1 METRQL
7 RYFVAVAETRHF
19 GRAAERL
26 HIAQSPLSQAIRQL
40 EAQLG
45 APLFERTTRRVDL
58 TAAGEALLPD
68 AVRILASLDAA
79 RDQVGR
85 VAAGAL
91 GRLRVG
97 ATGLATY
104 RHVPE
109 LVRRLAAELPGLELA
124 FSTEMLTPALETALA
139 DHRIDLAVL
148 RPPVGDAGLAHHVLA
163 RERLVLA
170 VPADHRLAAVGS
182 EGRPGCVGRSAAAR
196 PSARAATEE
205 RTRAEPARR
214 GERQGRPRTVHAA
227 APVPLAELADD
238 DFVVYAAAGSVV
250 GEAAARACRAAG
262 FTPRSTHHADQTSI
276 VLALVAAGL
285 GVALLPS
292 SVLAVAVEGVRYLE
306 LAEDHPVTT
315 DVALAWRRDDPQPAL
330 ARALAVLCR
339 PDHPENRRA

>member
-19 GRAAERL
+19 GRAAEALR
-26 HIAQSPLSQAIRQL
+26 IAQSPLSQAIRQL
-40 EAQLG
+40 ESQLG

-58 TAAGEALLPD
+58 TAAGEALLPE

-109 LVRRLAAELPGLELA
+109 LVRRLTAELPGLALT
-124 FSTEMLTPALETALA
+124 FTTDMLTPGLETALA
-139 DHRIDLAVL
+139 EHRIDLAIL
-148 RPPVGDAGLAHHVLA
+148 RPPVSDPGLDHHLLA
-163 RERLVLA
+163 REHLVLA
-170 VPADHRLAAVGS
+170 VPSGHRLAGS
-182 EGRPGCVGRSAAAR
+182 EGRPRSSR
-196 PSARAATEE
+196 P
-205 RTRAEPARR
+205 
-214 GERQGRPRTVHAA
+214 VL
-227 APVPLAELADD
+227 LADLADD
-238 DFVVYAAAGSVV
+238 DFVVYAPPGSVV

-262 FTPRSTHHADQTSI
+262 FTPRRTHEADQTSI
-276 VLALVAAGL
+276 VLALVAAGV

-292 SVLAVAVEGVRYLE
+292 SVLAVAVEGVRYVELE
-306 LAEDHPVTT
+306 DPDPVTT

-330 ARALAVLCR
+330 ARALAVLCGTGLR
-339 PDHPENRRA
+339 QETA

>member
-45 APLFERTTRRVDL
+45 APLFDRTTRRVDL
-58 TAAGEALLPD
+58 TEAGEALLPE

-91 GRLRVG
+91 GHLRVG

-104 RHVPE
+104 RHVPD
-109 LVRRLAAELPGLELA
+109 LVRRLARELPGLELA
-124 FSTEMLTPALETALA
+124 FTTELLTPALETALA

-148 RPPVGDAGLAHHVLA
+148 RPPVSDPGLAHHVLA
-163 RERLVLA
+163 REHLVLA
-170 VPADHRLAAVGS
+170 VPASHRLAVGS
-182 EGRPGCVGRSAAAR
+182 EGVPRSVH
-196 PSARAATEE
+196 T
-205 RTRAEPARR
+205 PA
-214 GERQGRPRTVHAA
+214 PAH
-227 APVPLAELADD
+227 LADLAD
-238 DFVVYAAAGSVV
+238 EDFVVYAPPGSVV
-250 GEAAARACRAAG
+250 GDAAARACRAAG
-262 FTPRSTHHADQTSI
+262 FTPRRTHSADQTSI
-276 VLALVAAGL
+276 VLALVAAGV

-292 SVLAVAVEGVRYLE
+292 SVLAVAVEGVRYVGLDE
-306 LAEDHPVTT
+306 HEPVTT

-339 PDHPENRRA
+339 PATDQEDTPA

>member
-26 HIAQSPLSQAIRQL
+26 QIAQSPLSQAIRQL

-58 TAAGEALLPD
+58 TAAGEALLPE

-91 GRLRVG
+91 GRLRIG

-109 LVRRLAAELPGLELA
+109 LVRRLTADLPGLELA
-124 FSTEMLTPALETALA
+124 FSTDMLTPSLEAALA

-148 RPPVGDAGLAHHVLA
+148 RPPVTDAGLAHHVLA

-170 VPADHRLAAVGS
+170 VPADHRLATGPTPGG
-182 EGRPGCVGRSAAAR
+182 EGRPRS
-196 PSARAATEE
+196 
-205 RTRAEPARR
+205 
-214 GERQGRPRTVHAA
+214 VHAP
-227 APVPLAELADD
+227 APVPLAELADLAHD
-238 DFVVYAAAGSVV
+238 DFVVYAAPGSVV

-262 FTPRSTHHADQTSI
+262 FTPRRTHDADQTSI
-276 VLALVAAGL
+276 VLALVAAGV

-306 LAEDHPVTT
+306 IHELDEADPVTT

-339 PDHPENRRA
+339 PEHPENRRA

>member
-19 GRAAERL
+19 GRAAESL

-40 EAQLG
+40 ESQLG

-58 TAAGEALLPD
+58 TAAGEALLPE

-109 LVRRLAAELPGLELA
+109 IVRRLTAELPGLALT
-124 FSTEMLTPALETALA
+124 FTTEMLTPGLETALA
-139 DHRIDLAVL
+139 DYRIDLAVL
-148 RPPVGDAGLAHHVLA
+148 RLPVSDPGLDQHLLA
-163 RERLVLA
+163 REHLVLA
-170 VPADHRLAAVGS
+170 VPDAHRLAPG
-182 EGRPGCVGRSAAAR
+182 EGRPRSAR
-196 PSARAATEE
+196 DR
-205 RTRAEPARR
+205 
-214 GERQGRPRTVHAA
+214 
-227 APVPLAELADD
+227 PVPLADLADD
-238 DFVVYAAAGSVV
+238 DFVVYAAPGSVV
-250 GEAAARACRAAG
+250 GEAGARACRAAG
-262 FTPRSTHHADQTSI
+262 FTPRRTHEADQTSI
-276 VLALVAAGL
+276 VLALVAAGV

-292 SVLAVAVEGVRYLE
+292 SVLAVAVEGVHYVE
-306 LAEDHPVTT
+306 IAESTSPGHDPVTT

-330 ARALAVLCR
+330 ARALAVLCGT
-339 PDHPENRRA
+339 DHRRETA

>member
-40 EAQLG
+40 ESQLG

-58 TAAGEALLPD
+58 TAAGEALLPE

-104 RHVPE
+104 GHLPA
-109 LVRRLAAELPGLELA
+109 LVRRLDEELPGLALSFA
-124 FSTEMLTPALETALA
+124 TEMLTPALEAALGE
-139 DHRIDLAVL
+139 HTIDLAVL
-148 RPPVGDAGLAHHVLA
+148 RLPVADPALAHHVLA

-170 VPADHRLAAVGS
+170 VPRASGLVRACPCQGTEKHAHPTPVRLAD
-182 EGRPGCVGRSAAAR
+182 
-196 PSARAATEE
+196 
-205 RTRAEPARR
+205 
-214 GERQGRPRTVHAA
+214 
-227 APVPLAELADD
+227 LADE
-238 DFVVYAAAGSVV
+238 DFVVYSAPGSVV
-250 GEAAARACRAAG
+250 GDAAARACRAAG
-262 FTPRSTHHADQTSI
+262 FTPRHTHEADQTSI
-276 VLALVAAGL
+276 VLALVAAGA

-292 SVLAVAVEGVRYLE
+292 SVLAVAVAGVHYVE
-306 LAEDHPVTT
+306 LEDHDPVTT
-315 DVALAWRRDDPQPAL
+315 DVALAWRRDDPRPAL
-330 ARALAVLCR
+330 ARALEVLCR
-339 PDHPENRRA
+339 PETADPPRETAPA

>member
-19 GRAAERL
+19 GRAAEALR
-26 HIAQSPLSQAIRQL
+26 IAQSPLSQAIRQL
-40 EAQLG
+40 ESRLG

-58 TAAGEALLPD
+58 TAAGEALLPE

-79 RDQVGR
+79 HL

-91 GRLRVG
+91 GRLRIG

-109 LVRRLAAELPGLELA
+109 LVRRLTAELPGLALT
-124 FSTEMLTPALETALA
+124 FTTDMLTPGLETALA
-139 DHRIDLAVL
+139 EHRIDLAIL
-148 RPPVGDAGLAHHVLA
+148 RPPVSDPGLDHHLLA

-170 VPADHRLAAVGS
+170 VPSGHRLAGS
-182 EGRPGCVGRSAAAR
+182 EGRPRS
-196 PSARAATEE
+196 S
-205 RTRAEPARR
+205 
-214 GERQGRPRTVHAA
+214 H
-227 APVPLAELADD
+227 PVLLADLADD
-238 DFVVYAAAGSVV
+238 DFVVYAPPGSVV

-262 FTPRSTHHADQTSI
+262 FTPRRTHEADQTSI
-276 VLALVAAGL
+276 VLALVAAGV

-292 SVLAVAVEGVRYLE
+292 SVLAVAVEGVRYVELE
-306 LAEDHPVTT
+306 DPDPVST

-330 ARALAVLCR
+330 ARALAVLCGAGLR
-339 PDHPENRRA
+339 QETA

>member
-1 METRQL
+1 MVETRQL

-58 TAAGEALLPD
+58 TAAGEELLRE

-109 LVRRLAAELPGLELA
+109 LVRRLAADLPGLELT
-124 FSTEMLTPALETALA
+124 FTTEMLTPALETALA

-148 RPPVGDAGLAHHVLA
+148 RPPVSDPGLAHHVLA

-170 VPADHRLAAVGS
+170 VPADHRLASTGS
-182 EGRPGCVGRSAAAR
+182 EGLPRS
-196 PSARAATEE
+196 P
-205 RTRAEPARR
+205 
-214 GERQGRPRTVHAA
+214 HAA
-227 APVPLAELADD
+227 PPVPPVPRADLADLAD
-238 DFVVYAAAGSVV
+238 EDFVVYAAAGSVV

-276 VLALVAAGL
+276 VLALVAAGV

-292 SVLAVAVEGVRYLE
+292 SVLAVTVEGVRYVELE
-306 LAEDHPVTT
+306 DAGSLGTDPVTT

-339 PDHPENRRA
+339 PDHPETRPSMEIRPR

>member
-40 EAQLG
+40 ESQLG

-58 TAAGEALLPD
+58 TAAGEALLPE

-104 RHVPE
+104 GHLPA
-109 LVRRLAAELPGLELA
+109 LVRRLDQELPGLALSFA
-124 FSTEMLTPALETALA
+124 TEMLTPALEAALTA
-139 DHRIDLAVL
+139 HTIDLAVL
-148 RPPVGDAGLAHHVLA
+148 RLPVADPALAHHLLA

-170 VPADHRLAAVGS
+170 APAGHRPARSS
-182 EGRPGCVGRSAAAR
+182 EGHPDCVGRSEGR
-196 PSARAATEE
+196 LRSPRAA
-205 RTRAEPARR
+205 P
-214 GERQGRPRTVHAA
+214 TVR
-227 APVPLAELADD
+227 LADLAD
-238 DFVVYAAAGSVV
+238 EDFVVYSAPGSVV
-250 GEAAARACRAAG
+250 GDAAARACRAAG
-262 FTPRSTHHADQTSI
+262 FTPRHTHEADQTSI
-276 VLALVAAGL
+276 VLALVAAGA

-292 SVLAVAVEGVRYLE
+292 SVLAVAVEGVRYVE
-306 LAEDHPVTT
+306 LDESTSHGHDPVTT
-315 DVALAWRRDDPQPAL
+315 DVALAWRRDDPRPAL
-330 ARALAVLCR
+330 TRALEVLCR
-339 PDHPENRRA
+339 PENTDHTRETARA

>member
-19 GRAAERL
+19 GRAAEALR
-26 HIAQSPLSQAIRQL
+26 IAQSPLSQAIRQL
-40 EAQLG
+40 ESQLG

-58 TAAGEALLPD
+58 TAAGEALLPE

-79 RDQVGR
+79 RDRVGR

-109 LVRRLAAELPGLELA
+109 LVRRLAAELPGLALT
-124 FSTEMLTPALETALA
+124 FTTDMLTPGLETALA
-139 DHRIDLAVL
+139 EHRIDPAVL
-148 RPPVGDAGLAHHVLA
+148 RPPVSDPGLDHHLLA
-163 RERLVLA
+163 REHLVLA
-170 VPADHRLAAVGS
+170 VPSGHRLAGS
-182 EGRPGCVGRSAAAR
+182 EGRPRSPR
-196 PSARAATEE
+196 P
-205 RTRAEPARR
+205 
-214 GERQGRPRTVHAA
+214 VL
-227 APVPLAELADD
+227 LADLADD
-238 DFVVYAAAGSVV
+238 DFVVYAPPGSVV

-262 FTPRSTHHADQTSI
+262 FTPRRTHEADQTSI
-276 VLALVAAGL
+276 VLALVAAGV

-292 SVLAVAVEGVRYLE
+292 SVLAVAVEGVRYVELE
-306 LAEDHPVTT
+306 DPDPVTT

-330 ARALAVLCR
+330 ARALAVLGGTGLR
-339 PDHPENRRA
+339 QETA

>member
-45 APLFERTTRRVDL
+45 APLFDRTTRRVDL
-58 TAAGEALLPD
+58 TAAGEELLRE

-104 RHVPE
+104 RHVPV
-109 LVRRLAAELPGLELA
+109 LVRRLAADLPGLELT
-124 FSTEMLTPALETALA
+124 FTTELLTPALETALT

-148 RPPVGDAGLAHHVLA
+148 RAPVGDPALAHHVLA

-170 VPADHRLAAVGS
+170 VPADHRLAPPI
-182 EGRPGCVGRSAAAR
+182 E
-196 PSARAATEE
+196 
-205 RTRAEPARR
+205 
-214 GERQGRPRTVHAA
+214 HAA
-227 APVPLAELADD
+227 PTGHAPTVPLADLADE
-238 DFVVYAAAGSVV
+238 DFVVYAPPGSVV
-250 GEAAARACRAAG
+250 GEAAGRACRAAG
-262 FTPRSTHHADQTSI
+262 FTPRRTHDADQTSI
-276 VLALVAAGL
+276 VLALVAAGV

-306 LAEDHPVTT
+306 LDEDDPVTT

-339 PDHPENRRA
+339 PDPSETRRSMEKLTR

>member
-19 GRAAERL
+19 GRAAEALR
-26 HIAQSPLSQAIRQL
+26 IAQSPLSQAIRQL
-40 EAQLG
+40 ESQLG

-58 TAAGEALLPD
+58 TAAGEALLPE

-109 LVRRLAAELPGLELA
+109 LVRRLTAELPGLALT
-124 FSTEMLTPALETALA
+124 FTTDMLTPGLETALA
-139 DHRIDLAVL
+139 EHRIDLAVL
-148 RPPVGDAGLAHHVLA
+148 RPPVSDAGLDHHLLA
-163 RERLVLA
+163 REHLVLA
-170 VPADHRLAAVGS
+170 VPSGHRLASGPMS
-182 EGRPGCVGRSAAAR
+182 G
-196 PSARAATEE
+196 
-205 RTRAEPARR
+205 
-214 GERQGRPRTVHAA
+214 PR
-227 APVPLAELADD
+227 LADLADD
-238 DFVVYAAAGSVV
+238 DFVVYAPPGSVV

-262 FTPRSTHHADQTSI
+262 FTPRRTHEADQTSI
-276 VLALVAAGL
+276 VLALVAAGV

-292 SVLAVAVEGVRYLE
+292 SVLAVAVEGVRYVELE
-306 LAEDHPVTT
+306 DPDPVTT

-330 ARALAVLCR
+330 ARALAVLCGSGLR
-339 PDHPENRRA
+339 QETA

>member
-58 TAAGEALLPD
+58 TAAGEALLGE

-79 RDQVGR
+79 REQVGH

-104 RHVPE
+104 RHVPD
-109 LVRRLAAELPGLELA
+109 LVRRLTAELPGLALT
-124 FSTEMLTPALETALA
+124 FTTEMLTPALASALV
-139 DHRIDLAVL
+139 DHRLDLAVL
-148 RPPVGDAGLAHHVLA
+148 RPPVSEPGLDGHVLA
-163 RERLVLA
+163 REHLVLA
-170 VPADHRLAAVGS
+170 VPARHRLA
-182 EGRPGCVGRSAAAR
+182 
-196 PSARAATEE
+196 
-205 RTRAEPARR
+205 R
-214 GERQGRPRTVHAA
+214 GPTP
-227 APVPLAELADD
+227 APVPLQDLADE
-238 DFVVYAAAGSVV
+238 DFVVYAPPGSVV
-250 GEAAARACRAAG
+250 GDAAARACRAAG
-262 FTPRSTHHADQTSI
+262 FTPRSTHEADQTSI
-276 VLALVAAGL
+276 VLALVAAGV

-292 SVLAVAVEGVRYLE
+292 SVLAVAVEGVRYVE
-306 LAEDHPVTT
+306 LADAGPAGPVTT
-315 DVALAWRRDDPQPAL
+315 DVALAWRRDDASPAL
-330 ARALAVLCR
+330 SRALAVLCR
-339 PDHPENRRA
+339 PDHPHAREDTPA